1 MPKIDESKIADIL
14 NSLLTESILKGENLI
29 QNLDKSLA
37 DLSKAAKVLDGS
49 VAARSEE
56 IKELVVALKSTPK
69 LGKTLKISTILA
81 SFVAGAAFAALIYA
95 YPLGSVTYKFIQAE
109 IDVKEFSTK
118 YTELENYT
126 LVLKNQ
132 NEAYKRTLGKTLTKN
147 GVEKFREIYME
158 ELEKIKE
165 ESK

>member
-1 MPKIDESKIADIL
+1 MPKIDENKLADIL

-109 IDVKEFSTK
+109 VDVKEFSTK